1 MWKHPKPLLD
11 ASQSSVP
18 LADMDR
24 ALNLPQGTAQGP
36 RNFSAVGPRSRE
48 FLMNHRGVSPTRC
61 RAGPGWSPTTG
72 KRKPKSGWIGFLS
85 TKIQRGKP
93 KKPQKKARI
102 FDPYLVQPGEASW
115 PAWLRWV
122 AEIIL
127 PLDPGEGVRSTAGSC
142 WPKKNG
148 AGWLDPHSRGVGWG
162 TA

>member
-1 MWKHPKPLLD
+1 M
-11 ASQSSVP
+11 
-18 LADMDR
+18 
-24 ALNLPQGTAQGP
+24 
-36 RNFSAVGPRSRE
+36 
-48 FLMNHRGVSPTRC
+48 
-61 RAGPGWSPTTG
+61 PGWTWLEPDNRQKKTQI
-72 KRKPKSGWIGFLS
+72 RLDWIFINQNSEGQTQKTS
-85 TKIQRGKP
+85 
-93 KKPQKKARI
+93 KKARI